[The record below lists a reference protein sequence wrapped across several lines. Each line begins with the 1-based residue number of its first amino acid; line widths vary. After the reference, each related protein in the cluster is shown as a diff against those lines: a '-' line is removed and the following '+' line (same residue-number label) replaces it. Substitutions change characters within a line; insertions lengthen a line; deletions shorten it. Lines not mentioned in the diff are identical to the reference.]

1 MPQNLF
7 IVPIFFFFKFLKT
20 KQTSNPRYFISWC
33 NSRRLLLCGL
43 FNSFLSYH
51 RCAATLCPKPGE
63 IQFLY
68 YDVLHCLCVVRCLSL
83 YACVC
88 VCLFVMVA
96 LFSSAC
102 FPNSPV
108 TPKEALGLQ
117 EGAVAEVPGWD
128 ASAEPHTMPDLLC
141 AALLFNWNS
150 IDLPRYRKRG
160 AEEPP
165 HKSVFRSASAELWTF
180 LQSVFL
186 ELPGGREAETPT

>member
-1 MPQNLF
+1 MCCTVS
-7 IVPIFFFFKFLKT
+7 I
-20 KQTSNPRYFISWC
+20 
-33 NSRRLLLCGL
+33 
-43 FNSFLSYH
+43 
-51 RCAATLCPKPGE
+51 
-63 IQFLY
+63 
-68 YDVLHCLCVVRCLSL
+68 VVRV
-83 YACVC
+83 CVC

-141 AALLFNWNS
+141 VALLFNWNS
-150 IDLPRYRKRG
+150 INLPRYRKRG

-165 HKSVFRSASAELWTF
+165 HKSVFRSASAEL
-180 LQSVFL
+180 
-186 ELPGGREAETPT
+186 